1 MMRHVLSCN
10 LRYPLLTPIQWQAA
24 YDKLAAY
31 VMPNEPNTLTYYFGI
46 PLEHQADHSRSDN
59 MLAFES
65 YRSKADIYD
74 VHLKSEVMTK
84 TFLPVA
90 VPAMTTNLDLT
101 HFAAVGG
108 FLDFSGKKT
117 ECGLIHDVKIQCVD
131 SSVRDELL
139 EKLAALCATVEE
151 KQKDGKGEVLTFLG
165 LKALDNET
173 GARIFARYQRREVWE
188 EWLRSELIKEFWES
202 VKSLVASMEAR
213 PYAPN
218 GKGWLWK

>member
-1 MMRHVLSCN
+1 MAN
-10 LRYPLLTPIQWQAA
+10 GIPISEQVFLFGNWQAA

-84 TFLPVA
+84 TFLRVA

-108 FLDFSGKKT
+108 FLDFGGKKT

-131 SSVRDELL
+131 SSL
-139 EKLAALCATVEE
+139 EE

-165 LKALDNET
+165 LRALDNET
-173 GARIFARYQRREVWE
+173 GARIFARYQSREVWE
-188 EWLRSELIKEFWES
+188 AWLRSELIMEFWES
-202 VKSLVASMEAR
+202 VKPLVASMEAR